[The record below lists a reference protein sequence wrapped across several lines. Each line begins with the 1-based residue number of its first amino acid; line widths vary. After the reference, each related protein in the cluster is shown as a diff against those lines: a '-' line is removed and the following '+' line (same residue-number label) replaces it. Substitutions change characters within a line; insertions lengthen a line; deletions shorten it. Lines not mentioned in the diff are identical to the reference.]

1 MTKDSGQF
9 FRNLWY
15 VREKSNQKVVS
26 ENFNKLVM
34 KAVSQAINPPDKYLA
49 RLRDILNLK
58 NDLVK
63 YEGKNK
69 SLLSILIFGSIDN
82 F

>member
-63 YEGKNK
+63 
-69 SLLSILIFGSIDN
+69 
-82 F
+82 